1 MSGPRRHTLREAAL
15 SGPEM
20 LRKHRQRYGTAPSAA
35 DRATE
40 ELGSPSPWLDADA
53 RAAWQRVVKAA
64 PPDLLRA
71 IDAGMVEALAVAMV
85 RHQRW
90 ATLLQQAWLHLPVD
104 ARAVAMIDRQTHRAA
119 GQIATLATAL
129 GLPPPARSRIA
140 VTPPPPEPGPVN
152 PHAQFKI
159 VRLIP
164 PATKAGKA
172 AR

>member
-1 MSGPRRHTLREAAL
+1 
-15 SGPEM
+15 M
-20 LRKHRQRYGTAPSAA
+20 LRKHRQRYGTAASAA

-64 PPDLLRA
+64 PPNLLRA
-71 IDAGMVEALAVAMV
+71 IDAGLVESLAVALV

-90 ATLLQQAWLHLPVD
+90 ATLLQQAWARVPVD
-104 ARAVAMIDRQTHRAA
+104 PQTLAMIDRQAHRAA

-129 GLPPPARSRIA
+129 GLSPPARSRIA
-140 VTPPPPEPGPVN
+140 LPVPSPPEPGSTTN
-152 PHAQFKI
+152 PHARFKI
-159 VRLIP
+159 IRLNP
-164 PATKAGKA
+164 PAPKAGQA

>member
-140 VTPPPPEPGPVN
+140 VPPPPPDPGPFN

-159 VRLIP
+159 VRLTP